1 MSQVLPSFTRPSKW
15 NWSGQPEPNKSQNQL
30 YFVWWEWKPIFQHW
44 FWFDDEG
51 DNDAPVD
58 EDDNKIEAFHLYP
71 HFRFNC
77 FLFKGSKDTKRVEAN
92 MMLIKTMSTRDKKW
106 GVIAMNI
113 TFFSDLNSAITHFCI
128 FYFGFCLLCFCWGA
142 CLFALAGNWRGRETP
157 LRTFFTSWAMKNV
170 SHFSFTFSL
179 VLFLPNH
186 PFVTI
191 KRLVRAATSGWE
203 PISCYNSVGVEP
215 RASFNTI
222 NTSGDFHFHFF
233 STFNTSGDFHFHFFP
248 PSILP
253 ETFTFTFFY
262 LQHFRR
268 LSLFFT
274 SLFPQEKA

>member
-30 YFVWWEWKPIFQHW
+30 YFVWWEWKPIFQPW
-44 FWFDDEG
+44 FWFDTEG
-51 DNDAPVD
+51 DNAPVD
-58 EDDNKIEAFHLYP
+58 EDDNEIEPFHLSP

-191 KRLVRAATSGWE
+191 KRLVRAATSAWE

-215 RASFNTI
+215 RASFNI
-222 NTSGDFHFHFF
+222 ISTSGDFHFHFF
-233 STFNTSGDFHFHFFP
+233 STFNTSGDFHFFP